1 MNIGL
6 FGGSFNPVHL
16 GHLLLAETCREACQL
31 DQVLFMPAAVPP
43 HKQDQKLADAKH
55 RLEMLQLAIAGN
67 SSFVVS
73 DLELQRGGTSYTVD
87 TLRTLHQQAPQNQ
100 YFLLMGADSLDDFPN
115 WREPAQICELAIPI
129 VVRRR
134 GAPPVDVQRL
144 AHLLPSA
151 LVDTIAGHQID
162 SPTIEISS
170 TELRDR
176 IALGRST
183 RYRLPRA
190 VEAYIE
196 AHRLYRTRKS

>member
-1 MNIGL
+1 MRIGL
-6 FGGSFNPVHL
+6 FGGSFDPVHQ

-31 DQVLFMPAAVPP
+31 DQVLFMPAANPP
-43 HKQDQKLADAKH
+43 HKQQQTLAAAKH

-67 SSFVVS
+67 PAFVVS
-73 DLELQRGGTSYTVD
+73 EMELQRGGTSYTVD
-87 TLRTLHQQAPQNQ
+87 TLSALHEASPDHQ
-100 YFLLMGADSLDDFPN
+100 YFLLMGADSLDDFPQ
-115 WREPAQICELAIPI
+115 WREPARICELAIPI

-134 GAPPVDVQRL
+134 GAAPVDVQRL
-144 AHLLPSA
+144 ADLLPPPLLKKISN
-151 LVDTIAGHQID
+151 HQID

-170 TELRDR
+170 TEIRDR
-176 IALGRST
+176 IAHDKST